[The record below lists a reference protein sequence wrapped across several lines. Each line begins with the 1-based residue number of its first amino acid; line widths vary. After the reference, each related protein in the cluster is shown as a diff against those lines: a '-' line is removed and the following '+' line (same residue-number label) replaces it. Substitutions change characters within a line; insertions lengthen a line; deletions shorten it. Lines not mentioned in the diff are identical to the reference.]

1 MIKLKCNSCL
11 GLLAAVLLSACST
24 TEQQVEE
31 QIEILASN
39 AIATPDWD
47 QAVEDLAAIGRPA
60 ARQLIAHLDPAYYKG
75 VNYREH
81 RAEIEKI
88 RTGSARAL
96 GHIQPRAAAAS
107 LKDRIVPDYTDAE
120 RLASIWALGE
130 IGFNQ
135 ASVDAL
141 IKQVE
146 DENAAIRLHTA
157 LALVKM
163 NELAAVDQILGAAGD
178 PSRAQEALDG
188 LGGAN
193 YFGVPIL
200 VQLAQAG
207 HAQVQPVIERLQGQL
222 VAQLQDEDPDIR
234 MHSARA
240 LGRLGG
246 AQVRDQLLP
255 LLEDPSNLVRFQ
267 TATSLAELGQAE
279 GIDFLFSAL
288 QNEDPILRTNAV
300 RFLTEVQRNSAEVEQ
315 QLTEALKHDNPL
327 IRAGAAQVL
336 GQARVASAVQ
346 ALVRATGDEV
356 PEVRWNAVIA
366 LGLLAAEESRPHLEK
381 LRQDDDLTVA
391 YYADWALR

>member
-1 MIKLKCNSCL
+1 MIKRNSYL
-11 GLLAAVLLSACST
+11 GLLTALLLSACST
-24 TEQQVEE
+24 TEQQVEQ
-31 QIEILASN
+31 QIEILAANPIVSDAWN
-39 AIATPDWD
+39 
-47 QAVEDLAAIGRPA
+47 QAVGDLATIGRPA
-60 ARQLIAHLDPAYYKG
+60 ARQLIAHLNPAYYKG

-81 RAEIEKI
+81 RDEIEKV

-96 GHIQPRAAAAS
+96 GHIQPRAAAVS
-107 LKDRIVPDYTDAE
+107 LKDRITPAYTDAE

-135 ASVDAL
+135 VSIDAL
-141 IKQVE
+141 KKQVE
-146 DENAAIRLHTA
+146 DENPAIRLHTA

-163 NELAAVDQILGAAGD
+163 NEMVAVDEILGAAAD
-178 PSRAQEALDG
+178 PSRAQEALKG

-200 VQLAQAG
+200 VQLSASG
-207 HAQVQPVIERLQGQL
+207 NPQVQPIITSVQAQL
-222 VAQLQDEDPDIR
+222 VEQLQDEDPDIR

-240 LGRLGG
+240 LGHLGSD
-246 AQVRDQLLP
+246 QIRDQLLP

-300 RFLTEVQRNSAEVEQ
+300 RFLTEVQRNSAEVEK
-315 QLTEALKHDNPL
+315 QLVEALVHENPL

-336 GQARVASAVQ
+336 GQARVASAVP
-346 ALVRATGDEV
+346 ALVLATDDEV
-356 PEVRWNAVIA
+356 AEVRWNAVIA
-366 LGLLAAEESRPHLEK
+366 LGLMAAQESRPHLEK
-381 LRQDDDLTVA
+381 LRQDKDLTVA